1 MKPQIAEV
9 RQSFTGKW
17 LVVIDTYN
25 RTGDRCAFSTES
37 AAVFASSDEAYAGG
51 ARAVAAVE
59 KTGMFPNMC
68 ESF

>member
-1 MKPQIAEV
+1 MKTQIAEV

-37 AAVFASSDEAYAGG
+37 AAVFASSDEAYACTTTIKNIGPC
-51 ARAVAAVE
+51 AR
-59 KTGMFPNMC
+59 
-68 ESF
+68 SILIL